1 MEQKFYTCRHC
12 GNIIA
17 KIKDVG
23 VPIMCC
29 GQKMEELA
37 AGAVEAAGEKHVP
50 VYGVEG
56 RTVKVRVGSVDHP
69 MLPEHFIDWVFLK
82 TDRGSQWKQL
92 HPGEAP
98 HAAFALTEGETVEAV
113 YAYCNQ
119 HSLWR
124 G

>member
-1 MEQKFYTCRHC
+1 MQQKFYICRQC
-12 GNIIA
+12 GNIVA

-23 VPIMCC
+23 VPIVCC
-29 GQKMEELA
+29 GQKMEELV

-50 VYGVEG
+50 VYEVEG
-56 RTVKVRVGSVDHP
+56 GTVKVRVGSVDHP
-69 MLPEHFIDWVFLK
+69 MLPEHFIEWVFLK
-82 TDRGSQWKQL
+82 TDQGSQWKQL

-98 HAAFALTEGETVEAV
+98 RAAFALTEGETVESV